1 MKGLDLGG
9 MTTVELVDRF
19 AVICV
24 KQDQALFENEIA
36 EFNRLYDQMAAIRDA
51 LKARHGDQRSA
62 LLALFDHQNLQVRL
76 QAAKVTLAVA
86 PHAARRMIELIKQW
100 GRQPQAGDAGMCL
113 VNLDRGIFVPK

>member
-36 EFNRLYDQMAAIRDA
+36 EFNRLYDQMAAIRDE
-51 LKARHGDQRSA
+51 LKARRGDQRSA

-76 QAAKVTLAVA
+76 QAAKATLAVA
-86 PHAARRMIELIKQW
+86 PRAARRMIELIQQW